1 MYLKLLNRFGV
12 GRVLAVIILATD
24 AVSAGLTAVFL
35 LVVQGRASGVELAAA
50 VILPTIIAPFIVYT
64 SLRNMLHLHRVEC
77 ILQRKNDDLERA
89 MGEIRQL
96 SGLLPICASCKRIRD
111 EQGDWNLL
119 ETYISQRSE
128 AKFSHGLCPECAS
141 RLYPPAGGA

>member
-1 MYLKLLNRFGV
+1 MYLQLLNKFGV
-12 GRVLAVIILATD
+12 GRVLVVIILATD

-35 LVVQGRASGVELAAA
+35 LLVQGWVSGVEIAAA
-50 VILPTIIAPFIVYT
+50 VILPTLIAPFVVYT

-77 ILQRKNDDLERA
+77 MLQRKNEELERA
-89 MGEIRQL
+89 IGEIRQL

-111 EQGDWNLL
+111 GQGDWNQL
-119 ETYISQRSE
+119 ETYISQRSG

-141 RLYPPAGGA
+141 RLYPPAGS